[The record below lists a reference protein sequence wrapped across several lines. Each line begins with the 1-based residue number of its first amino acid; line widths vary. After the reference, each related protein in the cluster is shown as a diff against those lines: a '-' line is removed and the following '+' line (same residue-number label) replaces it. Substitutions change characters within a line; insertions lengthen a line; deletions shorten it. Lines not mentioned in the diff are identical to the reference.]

1 MWISPEKYCPNTTM
15 TDDQPLK
22 GQVALVTGA
31 SRGCGRGIAK
41 ELGRAGCIVYLT
53 ALRMEDEDPMI
64 QAVREKLPTL
74 ESVAKEVE
82 QLGGKANPIYCNHD
96 SSEETADVFDRIKRE
111 QNGQLDILINNA
123 FGGVPYMLKYM
134 HTKFF
139 DLPESIYDTLNNAGL
154 KGHYWCARHAAKLMV
169 PRGKG
174 FIVNISSFGGIT
186 YTFNVAYGV
195 GKAGLDR
202 MAADIAWELKEFN
215 IPCISFYP
223 APNRTELF
231 SKEVGLVKR
240 QSVIEAYS
248 KAESPEFS
256 GKCIV
261 KLATDPNLM
270 KKTGMILNSIECGIE
285 YNIKDIDGSQPN
297 NDLFTKEHFG
307 FLDSLNKTRTQMML

>member
-1 MWISPEKYCPNTTM
+1 MVQNSEN
-15 TDDQPLK
+15 QVLR

-41 ELGRAGCIVYLT
+41 ELGRAGCIVYIT

-74 ESVAKEVE
+74 ESVAKEIE
-82 QLGGKANPIYCNHD
+82 DLGGKAIPIYCNHD
-96 SSEETADVFDRIKRE
+96 NSDETAAVFDQIKRE
-111 QNGQLDILINNA
+111 QDGHLDILVNNA
-123 FGGVPYMLKYM
+123 FAGVPYMLKYM

-139 DLPESIYDTLNNAGL
+139 DLPEDIYDTLNNAGL
-154 KGHYWCARHAAKLMV
+154 KGHYWCARHAAKMMIQK
-169 PRGKG
+169 GKG
-174 FIVNISSFGGIT
+174 FIVNISSFGGIN

-202 MAADIAWELKEFN
+202 MASDIAWELKEFN

-231 SKEVGLVKR
+231 SKEVGLIKR
-240 QSVIEAYS
+240 QSVIDAYAE
-248 KAESPEFS
+248 AESPEFS

-270 KKTGMILNSIECGIE
+270 KKTGMIINSIQCGKE
-285 YNIKDIDGSQPN
+285 YGIKDIDGSKLMQN
-297 NDLFTKEHFG
+297 
-307 FLDSLNKTRTQMML
+307 

>member
-1 MWISPEKYCPNTTM
+1 MVQNSEN
-15 TDDQPLK
+15 QVLR

-41 ELGRAGCIVYLT
+41 ELGRAGCIVYIT

-74 ESVAKEVE
+74 ESVAKEIE
-82 QLGGKANPIYCNHD
+82 DLGGKAIPIYCNHD
-96 SSEETADVFDRIKRE
+96 NSDETAAVFDQIKRE
-111 QNGQLDILINNA
+111 QDGHLDILVNNA
-123 FGGVPYMLKYM
+123 FAGVPYMLKYM

-139 DLPESIYDTLNNAGL
+139 DLPEDIYDTLNNAGL
-154 KGHYWCARHAAKLMV
+154 KGHYWCARHAAKMMIQK
-169 PRGKG
+169 GKG
-174 FIVNISSFGGIT
+174 FIVNISSFGGIN

-202 MAADIAWELKEFN
+202 MASDIAWELKEFN

-231 SKEVGLVKR
+231 SKEVGLIKR
-240 QSVIEAYS
+240 QSVIDAYAE
-248 KAESPEFS
+248 AESPEFS

-270 KKTGMILNSIECGIE
+270 KKTGMIINSIQCGKE
-285 YNIKDIDGSQPN
+285 YGIKDIDGRQPDN
-297 NDLFTKEHFG
+297 SLFTKEHFE
-307 FLDSLNKTRTQMML
+307 FLDRLNETRTKMML